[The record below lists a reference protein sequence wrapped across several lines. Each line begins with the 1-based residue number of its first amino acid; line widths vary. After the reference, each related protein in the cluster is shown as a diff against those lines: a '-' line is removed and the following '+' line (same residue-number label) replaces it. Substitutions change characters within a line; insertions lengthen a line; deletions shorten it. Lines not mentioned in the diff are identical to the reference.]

1 MKFILF
7 DFEVFKNNWL
17 VVFKEP
23 EKEHRVII
31 DDYDELK
38 RFYQE
43 NKNNIFVGYN
53 NKHYDDFIMKGILSD
68 LDPYKI
74 SKWII
79 EDNKNGWNFPGIDK
93 KINFASLDLMQDISG
108 AIGIGLK
115 EIESNLGMDTQ
126 ESNVDFTLDR
136 KLTSEEI
143 EETVFY
149 CKHDV
154 DATEQLMIVRK
165 DYISSKLM
173 LINQFDLPISCIGKT
188 NAQLTAE
195 VMNPRKKSYDD
206 GLMYYLPDNLHL
218 KDTSILSLYET
229 PLNKKAHLDITL
241 CGVPHKLA
249 FGGLHGAL
257 EKVHFDEQDGEILN
271 SDVASYYPSLIIKY
285 GFFCRGIRDPKL
297 YETIYNQRIAWK
309 KAKDPRQAAYK
320 LVLNTFFGAMGSE
333 YNRLY
338 DPLQCNQICITG
350 QLYLIDLIEKL
361 TPYSRLIQ
369 SNTDGIC
376 FQTKNRSKCE
386 EIIHEWEERTGMN
399 MEIDNIKQIYQKD
412 VNNYIIQMTNGK
424 IKTKGAYVKNYKGGN
439 FVSNSMSILDDAIV
453 DYLIYKKPVEE
464 TILECNDPLRFQITT
479 KKGPTFIR
487 VEWMINDEPVITNN
501 VNRVFASKDKS
512 HGKLVKVKQ
521 NGRRDTIGGIP
532 EHCLVYNNSVDT
544 FDMNLLDKEWYIN
557 EAKRRINEFLGA

>member
-7 DFEVFKNNWL
+7 DFEIFRQDWL

-23 EKEHRVII
+23 EKEHKVII
-31 DDYDELK
+31 NDYDELK

-115 EIESNLGMDTQ
+115 EIESNLGMDIQ
-126 ESNVDFTLDR
+126 ESNVDFTIDR
-136 KLTSEEI
+136 KLTKEEI

-165 DYISSKLM
+165 DYIASKLM
-173 LINQFDLPISCIGKT
+173 LINQFNLPISCIGKT

-257 EKVHFDEQDGEILN
+257 EKVHFDEKDGEILN
-271 SDVASYYPSLIIKY
+271 SDVAL
-285 GFFCRGIRDPKL
+285 
-297 YETIYNQRIAWK
+297 A
-309 KAKDPRQAAYK
+309 
-320 LVLNTFFGAMGSE
+320 
-333 YNRLY
+333 
-338 DPLQCNQICITG
+338 
-350 QLYLIDLIEKL
+350 
-361 TPYSRLIQ
+361 
-369 SNTDGIC
+369 
-376 FQTKNRSKCE
+376 
-386 EIIHEWEERTGMN
+386 
-399 MEIDNIKQIYQKD
+399 
-412 VNNYIIQMTNGK
+412 
-424 IKTKGAYVKNYKGGN
+424 
-439 FVSNSMSILDDAIV
+439 
-453 DYLIYKKPVEE
+453 
-464 TILECNDPLRFQITT
+464 
-479 KKGPTFIR
+479 
-487 VEWMINDEPVITNN
+487 
-501 VNRVFASKDKS
+501 
-512 HGKLVKVKQ
+512 
-521 NGRRDTIGGIP
+521 
-532 EHCLVYNNSVDT
+532 
-544 FDMNLLDKEWYIN
+544 
-557 EAKRRINEFLGA
+557 

>member
-1 MKFILF
+1 MFKF
-7 DFEVFKNNWL
+7 DWL

-38 RFYQE
+38 KFYQE

-115 EIESNLGMDTQ
+115 EIESNLGMDIQ
-126 ESNVDFTLDR
+126 ESNVDFTLNR

-165 DYISSKLM
+165 DYIASKLM
-173 LINQFDLPISCIGKT
+173 LINQFNLPISCIGKT

-206 GLMYYLPDNLHL
+206 GLMYYLPDNLRL

-257 EKVHFDEQDGEILN
+257 EKVHFDEKDGEILN
-271 SDVASYYPSLIIKY
+271 SDVAL
-285 GFFCRGIRDPKL
+285 
-297 YETIYNQRIAWK
+297 A
-309 KAKDPRQAAYK
+309 
-320 LVLNTFFGAMGSE
+320 
-333 YNRLY
+333 
-338 DPLQCNQICITG
+338 
-350 QLYLIDLIEKL
+350 
-361 TPYSRLIQ
+361 
-369 SNTDGIC
+369 
-376 FQTKNRSKCE
+376 
-386 EIIHEWEERTGMN
+386 
-399 MEIDNIKQIYQKD
+399 
-412 VNNYIIQMTNGK
+412 
-424 IKTKGAYVKNYKGGN
+424 
-439 FVSNSMSILDDAIV
+439 
-453 DYLIYKKPVEE
+453 
-464 TILECNDPLRFQITT
+464 
-479 KKGPTFIR
+479 
-487 VEWMINDEPVITNN
+487 
-501 VNRVFASKDKS
+501 
-512 HGKLVKVKQ
+512 
-521 NGRRDTIGGIP
+521 
-532 EHCLVYNNSVDT
+532 
-544 FDMNLLDKEWYIN
+544 
-557 EAKRRINEFLGA
+557 